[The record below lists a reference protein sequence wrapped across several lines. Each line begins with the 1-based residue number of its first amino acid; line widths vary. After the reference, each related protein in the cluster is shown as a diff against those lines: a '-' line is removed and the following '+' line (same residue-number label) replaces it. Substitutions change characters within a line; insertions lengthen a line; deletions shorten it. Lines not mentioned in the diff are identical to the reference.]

1 MTPLIAAARENRT
14 EMAEFLLSKGADVDA
29 RDDDGYTALFY
40 AAYNFGSEDANGAT
54 IPMVKLF
61 LVHGAKVNVIGKDG
75 STPLMW
81 AAAKGEVDIIE
92 MLMTAGADANTADA
106 NGKTALLRAIEGQ
119 AGP

>member
-54 IPMVKLF
+54 IPMAKL
-61 LVHGAKVNVIGKDG
+61 LLTRGANVNTAAHDG

-81 AAAKGEVDIIE
+81 AAAKGEGDIAQV
-92 MLMTAGADANTADA
+92 LALAGADINAADA
-106 NGKTALLRAIEGQ
+106 SGKTALLRGVE
-119 AGP
+119 